1 MLADGLGASTKGHP
15 LVIQLCHVDHDAEV
29 GDVGLEESLISDFDQ
44 GPFGLNPQSCHVV
57 DLVDFPLGFLVHW
70 GRDLGHLTLQFEED

>member
-44 GPFGLNPQSCHVV
+44 GPFGLNPQS
-57 DLVDFPLGFLVHW
+57 
-70 GRDLGHLTLQFEED
+70 